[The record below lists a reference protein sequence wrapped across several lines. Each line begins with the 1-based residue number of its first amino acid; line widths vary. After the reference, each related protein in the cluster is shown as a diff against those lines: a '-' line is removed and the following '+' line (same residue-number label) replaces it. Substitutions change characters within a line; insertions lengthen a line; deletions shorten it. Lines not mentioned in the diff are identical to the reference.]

1 MVVYEAEEDGKP
13 DKSPN
18 WAEKYLGSDH
28 HTDRLMRTVVGLED
42 ESCVRHHWYED
53 TKWPIYNKA
62 QVEQSRR
69 AASETLHVPEEQD
82 GGEKGGDAEG
92 DTSTFL
98 LSHSF
103 FGCTTKNN
111 KEQLSLVLW
120 LPASIDLICTF
131 CLIPF

>member
-1 MVVYEAEEDGKP
+1 MVVYEAEEDAKP

-42 ESCVRHHWYED
+42 ELCVRHHWYED

-69 AASETLHVPEEQD
+69 AASEALHVTEDQD
-82 GGEKGGDAEG
+82 GGKKTGDAED
-92 DTSTFL
+92 DTSTF
-98 LSHSF
+98 HF
-103 FGCTTKNN
+103 FSIIFFFFRLYTSKSNKKANN
-111 KEQLSLVLW
+111 PGSVVVN
-120 LPASIDLICTF
+120 ID
-131 CLIPF
+131 